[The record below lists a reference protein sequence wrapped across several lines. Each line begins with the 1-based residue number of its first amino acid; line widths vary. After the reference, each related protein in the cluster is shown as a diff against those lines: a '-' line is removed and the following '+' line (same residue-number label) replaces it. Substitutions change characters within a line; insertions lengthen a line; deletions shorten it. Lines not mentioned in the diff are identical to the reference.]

1 MSSVLNIAASGLV
14 AATRKVGAAAAN
26 VANADSVGTYKGS
39 SAGPAPGG
47 DAAAGGEQ
55 PAYQPVDVTNVGLA
69 GGGVAVRAWG
79 RAPAAAPSY
88 EPGHPAAN
96 ADGLVARPNVD
107 VAQEL
112 LTLRQAKHAYSANLS
127 VIRTEDEMLGD
138 LLDIRS

>member
-1 MSSVLNIAASGLV
+1 MSSTSSIAASGLT
-14 AATRKVGAAAAN
+14 AAVRKVGAAAAN
-26 VANADSVGTYKGS
+26 IANADSAGTYKPS

-55 PAYQPVDVTNVGLA
+55 PAYQPVDVTSVGLA

-88 EPGHPAAN
+88 QPDHPAAN

-127 VIRTEDEMLGD
+127 VIRAEDEMLGD